1 MAKTI
6 RVLALLLS
14 AQLLAALGLS
24 FTAPDLAARP
34 AAAPLLALDSAKVDR
49 LVLTGA
55 DGESVTLTKTGDGW
69 RLSDQDDFPAD
80 GAKVDGLLARLTT
93 LKHGPAV
100 ATSSAARPRFKV
112 DDSSFE
118 RRIELAA
125 GEQTLATLY
134 LGTSPALRQTHAR
147 RDGDDAVYAVELAS
161 HDTPVTAEDWQD
173 KAILQFPAA
182 EVTTIRLP
190 ELTLQRVS
198 QQVEDGDAGEALTT
212 LIWQAAPEQPL
223 DQAAVDTLT
232 GKLANL
238 RIGSV
243 LGREAKAGYGLDQPL
258 LTLTVE
264 RQDAEA
270 LEYRLGKLADE
281 SGYVLQVSGRPEYF
295 RLPSYTGDGL
305 LEAAAQEALG
315 VKPTEGSGTDQ
326 QAEGS
331 F

>member
-6 RVLALLLS
+6 RVLALLLGG
-14 AQLLAALGLS
+14 QLLAALGLS
-24 FTAPDLAARP
+24 FTASDLAARP

-49 LVLTGA
+49 LVLTGS
-55 DGESVTLTKTGDGW
+55 DGDSITLAKTSDGW
-69 RLSDQDDFPAD
+69 RLSDQSGFPAD

-147 RDGDDAVYAVELAS
+147 RAGDDAIYAVELAS
-161 HDTPVTAEDWQD
+161 HDAPVTAEDWQD
-173 KAILQFPAA
+173 KGVLQFPAT
-182 EVTTIRLP
+182 EVTAIRLP
-190 ELTLQRVS
+190 DLTLQRVP
-198 QQVEDGDAGEALTT
+198 QQVDGNAGEALTT
-212 LIWQAAPEQPL
+212 LIWQATPEQPL
-223 DQAAVDTLT
+223 DQAAADTLT

-243 LGREAKAGYGLDQPL
+243 LGREAKAEYRLDQPL

-264 RQDAEA
+264 RQDTEA
-270 LEYRLGKLADE
+270 REYRLAKLADE
-281 SGYVLQVSGRPEYF
+281 SGYVLKVSNRPEYF

-305 LEAAAQEALG
+305 VEATAREGLRAKPSEEAD
-315 VKPTEGSGTDQ
+315 TDQ
-326 QAEGS
+326 PAGQPS
-331 F
+331 